1 VPPCAQAG
9 ASPSVRKL
17 SDILSSFLQLLDR
30 EQARAALAGSNP
42 FAARVLEALDASTG
56 AAPAAPLQPLVVVPL
71 PPPAAHAAALY
82 AQQQQAHAQHAQ
94 HAHAHAH
101 APPPQHIGR
110 SPHGAGARK
119 ATAPRK
125 RSAGNANG
133 GGGAG
138 GASRSIRF
146 AADAGGGVPS
156 LALPPGVGSFQELL
170 GGHLDASLLG
180 ELING
185 DDARL
190 YALGERVAS
199 ALPPLDQWE
208 VRETQREK
216 KNRHTHTQARA
227 CSWRVCLRALLADAR
242 AVCVVRGRSCSNG
255 ARTAAAG

>member
-1 VPPCAQAG
+1 M
-9 ASPSVRKL
+9 RKL

-82 AQQQQAHAQHAQ
+82 AQQQQAHAQHA

-101 APPPQHIGR
+101 APAQQHIGR
-110 SPHGAGARK
+110 SPHGGPRK

-125 RSAGNANG
+125 RSAGNANA

-146 AADAGGGVPS
+146 ASDAGGGVPS

-208 VRETQREK
+208 VRETEREERDTK
-216 KNRHTHTQARA
+216 ARA
-227 CSWRVCLRALLADAR
+227 CYVFACGG
-242 AVCVVRGRSCSNG
+242 C
-255 ARTAAAG
+255 